1 MGRASK
7 EQVKYFLQKVY
18 HLTDLDH
25 SLDATDAVA
34 VAICHFIQK
43 DKPRSEK
50 AYKDWGDFI
59 KKNPDRVK

>member
-1 MGRASK
+1 SK

-18 HLTDLDH
+18 HLTDLDQ

-43 DKPRSEK
+43 DKPRSKK
-50 AYKDWGDFI
+50 AYKDWGEFV
-59 KKNPDRVK
+59 KKNPGRVK